1 MLLHVFHTLRPKF
14 GLCINWFAVN
24 LDVVGRHIKQSIYM
38 DVTEAFI
45 SGVNG
50 QQEFK
55 HWVSSIEL
63 MKPDRCV
70 EK

>member
-1 MLLHVFHTLRPKF
+1 
-14 GLCINWFAVN
+14 
-24 LDVVGRHIKQSIYM
+24 M

-70 EK
+70 EKSGCL